1 MLRFVID
8 EFLNK
13 SFDYFLKGN
22 HNKNKNSKNIY
33 TNKANT
39 IQQQRNNLSRE
50 KPLHFQQHT
59 SILDEIREEGDD
71 DLVVTS
77 AVIARARTLFD
88 ELDWFRPFRR
98 RRLLG
103 ILHSTI
109 L

>member
-1 MLRFVID
+1 MLRYVID

-33 TNKANT
+33 TNKEL
-39 IQQQRNNLSRE
+39 NNLPRE
-50 KPLHFQQHT
+50 KTLHFQQHT
-59 SILDEIREEGDD
+59 SILDEIREEED

-77 AVIARARTLFD
+77 AAVASVRTLFD

-103 ILHSTI
+103 ILHDVLI
-109 L
+109 YL